1 MTEVTQP
8 VSDRARIQIY
18 VGKEATGL
26 ELLHLWWLPTSQD
39 DLSDYS
45 VISHSGNALKLFFFC
60 KSKVTEK
67 YRWCFYELLIYKL
80 IPLESADFNI

>member
-45 VISHSGNALKLFFFC
+45 VISHSGNALKLFFLQIQSDR
-60 KSKVTEK
+60 KIQMV
-67 YRWCFYELLIYKL
+67 LLRTPYIQTH
-80 IPLESADFNI
+80 ST

>member
-45 VISHSGNALKLFFFC
+45 VISHSGNALKLFFLQIQSDR
-60 KSKVTEK
+60 KIQMV
-67 YRWCFYELLIYKL
+67 LL
-80 IPLESADFNI
+80 